1 MQDTHKNI
9 VSAIG
14 AKVLRLVQ
22 SLGETAV
29 LIQKTFGSIFQ
40 IRNGGKNVWYQM
52 QEMGARSFSV
62 TSLTLMFTG
71 MVLALQTGT
80 SFIKVFNEPLYVG
93 RIVGISI
100 VKELGPVLTAMVFAG
115 RVGAAIAAEL
125 GTMKVTEQIDA
136 LYTLGTNPV
145 KYLTVPRFIAAITML
160 PFLTIYSNFLGVFG
174 GYLVATLK
182 FSIPSP
188 VYLDDI
194 YALQIREVMHGLVK
208 SVVFALIVVSVS
220 CYKGLTTSG
229 GAEGVGKST
238 TSAVVISM
246 VSILIGDY
254 FLSAV
259 LVALRIG

>member
-1 MQDTHKNI
+1 MEDRSRNPIET
-9 VSAIG
+9 VG
-14 AKVLRLVQ
+14 AKVINLARTFGGMAL
-22 SLGETAV
+22 LTH
-29 LIQKTFGSIFQ
+29 KTFGSILKFP
-40 IRNGGKNVWYQM
+40 GGGRNVWYQM

-62 TSLTLMFTG
+62 TSLTLLFTG

-160 PFLTIYSNFLGVFG
+160 PFLTIYSDFLGVFG

-182 FSIPSP
+182 FSIPAP

-194 YALQIREVMHGLVK
+194 YALQIREVAHGLIK
-208 SVVFALIVVSVS
+208 SVVFGLIVVAVS

-238 TSAVVISM
+238 TAAVVISM